1 MRFISLDT
9 SIIVSFARLFE
20 QSSLVYRK
28 PSHSEISKV
37 LQDLNIADLDPKIAD
52 PSLSKVKRVEFLLY
66 TLTSED
72 IDSIKGQDVF
82 FRLLDLLRGYG
93 GFRADSDNYVGKE
106 AFENFKYVLKSSGIF
121 IDDGGNI
128 IPVILD
134 NLTESEYEEALLKY
148 IRRAKKGSMDAALLV
163 GTSKDLLEAVSYH
176 VILKKM
182 GTYKQKHFP
191 TLLGLAFNCL
201 GMTTP
206 ADKGDFSHV
215 ERMESSFYELGCSI
229 NNLRNREGTGHGRP
243 FLPSIADHEA
253 TAAIESMGMI
263 SEYMMK
269 KLEQSH

>member
-20 QSSLVYRK
+20 QSSSVYRK

-37 LQDLNIADLDPKIAD
+37 LQDLNIVDLDPKIAD
-52 PSLSKVKRVEFLLY
+52 PGLSKVKRVEFLLY

-72 IDSIKGQDVF
+72 MDSIKGQDLF

-128 IPVILD
+128 IPAILD

-182 GTYKQKHFP
+182 GTYKQKHFS

-206 ADKGDFSHV
+206 ADKGEFSHV
-215 ERMESSFYELGCSI
+215 EKMESSFYELGCSI

-243 FLPSIADHEA
+243 FLPSIANHEA
-253 TAAIESMGMI
+253 TAAIEAMGMI